1 MRGSITEITKN
12 EGRGLILGKDGYE
25 VYFDQTSFDGF
36 NFHQLSV
43 GDWVEFEEH
52 FFGVRLRAA
61 KIRPVLAQSFPS
73 RPR

>member
-25 VYFDQTSFDGF
+25 VYFDQSSFDGF
-36 NFHQLSV
+36 DFHHLLV

-52 FFGVRLRAA
+52 DFGVRLRAA
-61 KIRPVLAQSFPS
+61 KIRPVHAQSFPR